1 MKKIFIFLAISTL
14 GFIACNNGDAQDGT
28 NASSGE
34 QHPTTIQADT
44 TTKANDAANDAAA
57 IKL

>member
-44 TTKANDAANDAAA
+44 TTKANDAAA